1 MDPPSPSQASQ
12 PQPAAPCPLTS
23 YRWHTGGGA
32 EKGAAAGSRWGRLV
46 GWGRALSHQEPAVS
60 SQPAARS
67 LFRRVLSAP
76 PKESRSSRLRLSKT
90 LWGGHR
96 HAPPEPQPEP
106 EPWASHL
113 TSLGLG
119 DESPWNGFSE
129 GQMRAGVWSGKH
141 SPGHIVGGPV
151 STARGGRWG
160 QGPERGGETCLRSRS
175 VTWLLGLGQA
185 PGREPLV
192 SFSKGTRCPAGRGKD
207 SRAPQH
213 LPLFP
218 GPAPAPEP
226 PAQHIPE
233 APTPDVP
240 VWDIGG
246 FSLLDGKLPCE
257 LGGEGGGR
265 GKQGPRRARMGSAG
279 SEGSIHAALG
289 TPRDPDRIP
298 GKTEPEAAGPNQ
310 VHNVRG
316 LLKRLKEKKKSRS
329 ELGANVSRDGPPS
342 ALGSR
347 ESLAT
352 LSELD
357 LGAQR
362 DVQVWPVHPSL
373 LGEPHC
379 FQVTW
384 AGGSRCFSCR
394 SAAERDRWIEDLRR
408 HFQPTQ
414 DNVEREE
421 TWLSVWVH
429 EAKGLPRAAAG
440 TPGVRAELWL
450 DGALLART
458 APRAGPG
465 QLFWAERF
473 HFEALPPARR
483 LSLRLRGAGPG
494 AAVLGRVALPLEEL
508 EVPRAPAAGRER
520 WFPLLGAPAGAA
532 LRARIRARRL
542 RVLPSERYK
551 ELAEFLTFHY
561 ERLCGA
567 LEPALP
573 AQAKE
578 ELAAALVR
586 VLRATGRA
594 QVLVTDLGTAELA
607 RCGGREALLFRE
619 NTLATK
625 AIDEYMKLVAQDY
638 LQKTL
643 GQVVGRLCA
652 STEDCEV
659 DPSKC
664 PASELPEH
672 QARLRSSCEQVLE
685 TIVHSYDWF
694 PAELGMVFS
703 GWREAC
709 KARGSEALGPRLVCA
724 SLFLRLLCPAI
735 LSPSLFDLAPE
746 HPAPSPARTL
756 TLIAKVI
763 QNLANRAPFGEKEAY
778 MGFMNSFLEEH
789 GPAMQHFLDQVA
801 MVDVDAAPSGYQG
814 SGDLA
819 LQLAVLHAQ
828 LCTIFAEL
836 DQTTRD
842 SLEPLPTILRAIEE
856 RRPVPV
862 SVPMCLPL
870 PPAQVHAS
878 FSEREKPGF
887 LAPRDLPK
895 HTPLISKSQSLRSVH
910 RSPSWAR
917 PRPDEERPPRR
928 PRPVQRTQS
937 VPARRPARRRPSAG
951 PRPPPQGSVRTSAAP
966 RGRPWTGASA
976 SLPRKPSVPWQRHL
990 DQPRDRDPAVGTHRP
1005 VGKLAELQ
1013 REVAALREEQKVL
1026 SRLVESL
1033 STHIQALTEQQEQ
1046 LRGQLQDLDRRLRA
1060 RTSEL
1065 DPEHGLARSEGH
1077 GLESLERRLADME
1090 KSQAQLKD
1098 AVRGLQ
1104 LSPRTPGRPS
1114 QPLPLETPCVNGD
1127 NTT

>member
-1 MDPPSPSQASQ
+1 MDPSSPCKASQ
-12 PQPAAPCPLTS
+12 TQPAASSLLTS
-23 YRWHTGGGA
+23 YRWHTAGDG
-32 EKGAAAGSRWGRLV
+32 EKVAGGSRWGRLAV
-46 GWGRALSHQEPAVS
+46 WGRALSHQEPVVS
-60 SQPAARS
+60 SQPASRS

-76 PKESRSSRLRLSKT
+76 PKESRTSRLRLSKT
-90 LWGGHR
+90 LWGR
-96 HAPPEPQPEP
+96 HKSPLLEPEP
-106 EPWASHL
+106 EP
-113 TSLGLG
+113 
-119 DESPWNGFSE
+119 E
-129 GQMRAGVWSGKH
+129 
-141 SPGHIVGGPV
+141 
-151 STARGGRWG
+151 
-160 QGPERGGETCLRSRS
+160 
-175 VTWLLGLGQA
+175 
-185 PGREPLV
+185 
-192 SFSKGTRCPAGRGKD
+192 
-207 SRAPQH
+207 
-213 LPLFP
+213 
-218 GPAPAPEP
+218 APEP
-226 PAQHIPE
+226 EPEPETPAPQIPE
-233 APTPDVP
+233 APTPDAP
-240 VWDIGG
+240 IWNIGA
-246 FSLLDGKLPCE
+246 FTLLDGKLVL
-257 LGGEGGGR
+257 LGSEEE
-265 GKQGPRRARMGSAG
+265 GPRRPRLGSASSGGSIQVAMGS
-279 SEGSIHAALG
+279 L
-289 TPRDPDRIP
+289 RDPDRTP

-310 VHNVRG
+310 VHNVRVRHPVGGRGDSKDYQSLRDERG
-316 LLKRLKEKKKSRS
+316 LLKRLKEKKKARS
-329 ELGANVSRDGPPS
+329 ELGANASRDGPPS

-357 LGAQR
+357 LGAER
-362 DVQVWPVHPSL
+362 DVRVWPLHPSL
-373 LGEPHC
+373 LEEPHC

-408 HFQPTQ
+408 HFQPSQ
-414 DNVEREE
+414 DNLEREE

-440 TPGVRAELWL
+440 TAGLRTELWL

-494 AAVLGRVALPLEEL
+494 GAALGRVALALEEL
-508 EVPRAPAAGRER
+508 GVPRAPAAGLER

-561 ERLCGA
+561 ARLCGA
-567 LEPALP
+567 LEPALS

-578 ELAAALVR
+578 ELAAAMVR
-586 VLRATGRA
+586 VLQATGRA
-594 QVLVTDLGTAELA
+594 QALVTDLGTAELA
-607 RCGGREALLFRE
+607 RSGGREALLFRE

-638 LQKTL
+638 LQETL
-643 GQVVGRLCA
+643 GQVVRRLCA

-664 PASELPEH
+664 PPPELPQH
-672 QARLRSSCEQVLE
+672 QARLRNSCEEVFQN
-685 TIVHSYDWF
+685 IIHSYNWF
-694 PAELGMVFS
+694 PAELGTVFS

-735 LSPSLFDLAPE
+735 LAPSLFGLAPE
-746 HPAPSPARTL
+746 HPAPGPARAL

-763 QNLANRAPFGEKEAY
+763 QNLANSAPFGEKEAY
-778 MGFMNSFLEEH
+778 MGFMNSFLEDH
-789 GPAMQHFLDQVA
+789 GPAMQQFLDQVA

-814 SGDLA
+814 SSDLA

-836 DQTTRD
+836 DQATRD

-856 RRPVPV
+856 GRPVPV
-862 SVPMCLPL
+862 TVPMRLPP
-870 PPAQVHAS
+870 PPAQVHSS
-878 FSEREKPGF
+878 FSAGEKPGF

-910 RSPSWAR
+910 GAGSWAR
-917 PRPDEERPPRR
+917 PQPDEERPPRL

-937 VPARRPARRRPSAG
+937 VPAGRPARRRPSAG
-951 PRPPPQGSVRTSAAP
+951 PRPRPKSSLRAGPAP

-976 SLPRKPSVPWQRHL
+976 SLPRKPSVPWQRQL
-990 DQPRDRDPAVGTHRP
+990 DQPRDRDQALGTHRP
-1005 VGKLAELQ
+1005 VGKLGELQ
-1013 REVAALREEQKVL
+1013 CEVAALREEQKAL

-1033 STHIQALTEQQEQ
+1033 GTDIRALMERQEQ
-1046 LRGQLQDLDRRLRA
+1046 LQGQLQDLDSRLRQG
-1060 RTSEL
+1060 TSQL
-1065 DPEHGLARSEGH
+1065 DPESGRPSGEDHRLK
-1077 GLESLERRLADME
+1077 SLERRLAEME
-1090 KSQAQLKD
+1090 STQVQLRN
-1098 AVRGLQ
+1098 VVQSLQ
-1104 LSPRTPGRPS
+1104 LLSRTPGSRS
-1114 QPLPLETPCVNGD
+1114 QSLPLKPPCINGD
-1127 NTT
+1127 TT

>member
-1 MDPPSPSQASQ
+1 MASEAQREESLPPDQQEIVGPALSPPLPPSSCRHCALPARLWGGVGQTGSRGVAFSGRKPGRVQTLLILGLVYKSRRTAAMEPPSPCKASQ
-12 PQPAAPCPLTS
+12 TQPAASSPITS
-23 YRWHTGGGA
+23 YRWHTGGDG
-32 EKGAAAGSRWGRLV
+32 EKVAGGSRWGRLAS
-46 GWGRALSHQEPAVS
+46 WGRALSHQEPMVS
-60 SQPAARS
+60 SQPASRS
-67 LFRRVLSAP
+67 LFRRVLSSP
-76 PKESRSSRLRLSKT
+76 PKESRTSRLRLSKT
-90 LWGGHR
+90 LWGKHKS
-96 HAPPEPQPEP
+96 PPLEPEP
-106 EPWASHL
+106 EP
-113 TSLGLG
+113 
-119 DESPWNGFSE
+119 E
-129 GQMRAGVWSGKH
+129 
-141 SPGHIVGGPV
+141 
-151 STARGGRWG
+151 
-160 QGPERGGETCLRSRS
+160 
-175 VTWLLGLGQA
+175 
-185 PGREPLV
+185 
-192 SFSKGTRCPAGRGKD
+192 
-207 SRAPQH
+207 
-213 LPLFP
+213 
-218 GPAPAPEP
+218 APEP
-226 PAQHIPE
+226 EPEPETPAPQIPE

-240 VWDIGG
+240 IWNIGA
-246 FSLLDGKLPCE
+246 FTLLDGKLVL
-257 LGGEGGGR
+257 LGGEEE
-265 GKQGPRRARMGSAG
+265 GPRRSRAGSAS
-279 SEGSIHAALG
+279 SEGSIQVAMGNL
-289 TPRDPDRIP
+289 RDPDRIP
-298 GKTEPEAAGPNQ
+298 GKTEPDAAGPNQ

-316 LLKRLKEKKKSRS
+316 LLKRLKEKKKARS
-329 ELGANVSRDGPPS
+329 EMGASASRDG

-357 LGAQR
+357 LGAER
-362 DVQVWPVHPSL
+362 DVRIWPLHPSL
-373 LGEPHC
+373 LEEPHC
-379 FQVTW
+379 FQVNADNSPPYPDPWVLLLASTTPLNPHPQQVTW

-408 HFQPTQ
+408 HFQPSQ

-429 EAKGLPRAAAG
+429 EAKGLPRAAA
-440 TPGVRAELWL
+440 TAGVRTELWL

-458 APRAGPG
+458 APRAGPS

-483 LSLRLRGAGPG
+483 LSLRLHGVGPG
-494 AAVLGRVALPLEEL
+494 GAALGRVALTLEEL
-508 EVPRAPAAGRER
+508 GVPRAPAAGLER

-561 ERLCGA
+561 ARLCGA
-567 LEPALP
+567 LEPALS

-578 ELAAALVR
+578 ELAAAMVR
-586 VLRATGRA
+586 VLQATGRA
-594 QVLVTDLGTAELA
+594 QALVTDLGTAELA
-607 RCGGREALLFRE
+607 RSGGREALLFRE

-643 GQVVGRLCA
+643 GQVVLRLCA

-664 PASELPEH
+664 PAPELPQH
-672 QARLRSSCEQVLE
+672 QARLRNSCEEVFQN
-685 TIVHSYDWF
+685 IIHSYNWF
-694 PAELGMVFS
+694 PAELGTVFS

-735 LSPSLFDLAPE
+735 LAPSLFGLASE
-746 HPAPSPARTL
+746 HPAPSPARAL

-763 QNLANRAPFGEKEAY
+763 QNLANSAPFGEKEAY
-778 MGFMNSFLEEH
+778 MGFMNSFLEDH

-814 SGDLA
+814 SSDLA

-836 DQTTRD
+836 DQATCD

-856 RRPVPV
+856 GRPVPV
-862 SVPMCLPL
+862 TVPMRL
-870 PPAQVHAS
+870 PPPRAQVHSS
-878 FSEREKPGF
+878 FSAGEKPGF

-910 RSPSWAR
+910 GAGSWAR
-917 PRPDEERPPRR
+917 QQPEEERPPRL

-937 VPARRPARRRPSAG
+937 VPAGRPARRRPSAG
-951 PRPPPQGSVRTSAAP
+951 PRPRPKSSLRTGPAP

-976 SLPRKPSVPWQRHL
+976 SLPRKPSVPWQRQL
-990 DQPRDRDPAVGTHRP
+990 DQPRDRDQATGTHRP

-1013 REVAALREEQKVL
+1013 CEVAALREEQKAL
-1026 SRLVESL
+1026 SGLVESL
-1033 STHIQALTEQQEQ
+1033 STHIQALTEKQEQ
-1046 LRGQLQDLDRRLRA
+1046 LQRQLQDLDARLREGTPQLDQE
-1060 RTSEL
+1060 RGPPSSEDHRL
-1065 DPEHGLARSEGH
+1065 R
-1077 GLESLERRLADME
+1077 SLERRLAEME
-1090 KSQAQLKD
+1090 NTQAQLRN
-1098 AVRGLQ
+1098 VVQNLQ
-1104 LSPRTPGRPS
+1104 LLPRTSGSRS
-1114 QPLPLETPCVNGD
+1114 QPLPLKPPCINGD
-1127 NTT
+1127 TT

>member
-1 MDPPSPSQASQ
+1 MASEAQREESLPPGQEEIVGPALSPPLPPSSCRHCALPARLWGGVGQTGSRGVAFSGRKPGRVQTLLILGLVYKSRRTSAMEPPSPCKASQ
-12 PQPAAPCPLTS
+12 TQPAASSPITS
-23 YRWHTGGGA
+23 YRWHTGGDG
-32 EKGAAAGSRWGRLV
+32 EKVAGGSRWGRLAS
-46 GWGRALSHQEPAVS
+46 WGRALSHQEPMVS
-60 SQPAARS
+60 SQPASRS
-67 LFRRVLSAP
+67 LFRRVLSSP
-76 PKESRSSRLRLSKT
+76 PKESRTSRLRLSKT
-90 LWGGHR
+90 LWGR
-96 HAPPEPQPEP
+96 HKSPPLEPEP
-106 EPWASHL
+106 EP
-113 TSLGLG
+113 
-119 DESPWNGFSE
+119 E
-129 GQMRAGVWSGKH
+129 
-141 SPGHIVGGPV
+141 
-151 STARGGRWG
+151 
-160 QGPERGGETCLRSRS
+160 
-175 VTWLLGLGQA
+175 
-185 PGREPLV
+185 
-192 SFSKGTRCPAGRGKD
+192 
-207 SRAPQH
+207 
-213 LPLFP
+213 
-218 GPAPAPEP
+218 APEP
-226 PAQHIPE
+226 EPEPETPAPQIPE

-240 VWDIGG
+240 IWNIGA
-246 FSLLDGKLPCE
+246 FTLLDGKLVL
-257 LGGEGGGR
+257 LGGEEE
-265 GKQGPRRARMGSAG
+265 GPRRSRAGSAS
-279 SEGSIHAALG
+279 SEGSIQVAMGNL
-289 TPRDPDRIP
+289 RDPDRIP
-298 GKTEPEAAGPNQ
+298 GKTEPDAAGPNQ

-316 LLKRLKEKKKSRS
+316 LLKRLKEKKKARS
-329 ELGANVSRDGPPS
+329 EMGASASRDG

-357 LGAQR
+357 LGAER
-362 DVQVWPVHPSL
+362 DVRVWPLHPSL
-373 LGEPHC
+373 LEEPHC

-408 HFQPTQ
+408 QFQPTQ

-429 EAKGLPRAAAG
+429 EAKGLPRAAA
-440 TPGVRAELWL
+440 TAGVRTELWL

-458 APRAGPG
+458 APRAGPS

-483 LSLRLRGAGPG
+483 LSLRLHGVGPG
-494 AAVLGRVALPLEEL
+494 GAALGRVALTLEEL
-508 EVPRAPAAGRER
+508 GVPRAPAAGLER

-561 ERLCGA
+561 ARLCGA
-567 LEPALP
+567 LEPALS

-578 ELAAALVR
+578 ELAAAMVR
-586 VLRATGRA
+586 VLQATGRA
-594 QVLVTDLGTAELA
+594 QALVTDLGTAELA
-607 RCGGREALLFRE
+607 RSGGREALLFRE

-643 GQVVGRLCA
+643 GQVVLRLCA

-664 PASELPEH
+664 PASELPQH
-672 QARLRSSCEQVLE
+672 QARLRNSCEEVFQN
-685 TIVHSYDWF
+685 IIHSYNWF
-694 PAELGMVFS
+694 PAELGTVFS

-735 LSPSLFDLAPE
+735 LAPSLFGLASE
-746 HPAPSPARTL
+746 HPAPSPARAL

-763 QNLANRAPFGEKEAY
+763 QNLANSAPFGEKEAY
-778 MGFMNSFLEEH
+778 MGFMNSFLEDH

-814 SGDLA
+814 SSDLA

-836 DQTTRD
+836 DQATCD

-856 RRPVPV
+856 GRPVPV
-862 SVPMCLPL
+862 TVPMRL
-870 PPAQVHAS
+870 PPPRAQVHSS
-878 FSEREKPGF
+878 FSAGEKPGF

-910 RSPSWAR
+910 GAGSWAR
-917 PRPDEERPPRR
+917 QQPEEERPPRL

-937 VPARRPARRRPSAG
+937 VPAGRPARRRPSAG
-951 PRPPPQGSVRTSAAP
+951 PRPRPKSSLRTGPAP

-976 SLPRKPSVPWQRHL
+976 SLPRKPSVPWQRQL
-990 DQPRDRDPAVGTHRP
+990 DQPRDRDQATGTHRP

-1013 REVAALREEQKVL
+1013 CEVAALREEQKAL
-1026 SRLVESL
+1026 SGLVESL
-1033 STHIQALTEQQEQ
+1033 STHIQALTEKQEQ
-1046 LRGQLQDLDRRLRA
+1046 LQRQLQDLDARLREGTPQLDQE
-1060 RTSEL
+1060 RGPPSSEDHRL
-1065 DPEHGLARSEGH
+1065 R
-1077 GLESLERRLADME
+1077 SLERRLAEME
-1090 KSQAQLKD
+1090 NTQAQLRN
-1098 AVRGLQ
+1098 VVQNLQ
-1104 LSPRTPGRPS
+1104 LLPRTSGSRS
-1114 QPLPLETPCVNGD
+1114 QPLPLKPPCINGD
-1127 NTT
+1127 TT

>member
-1 MDPPSPSQASQ
+1 MRAVCGQTLGRTVTFSSPRRTPTMDPPSPSQASQ
-12 PQPAAPCPLTS
+12 TQPTAPSLLTS
-23 YRWHTGGGA
+23 YRWHTGGSG
-32 EKGAAAGSRWGRLV
+32 EKGAGGFRWGRLA
-46 GWGRALSHQEPAVS
+46 GWGRALSHQEPMVS
-60 SQPAARS
+60 SQPAPRS

-76 PKESRSSRLRLSKT
+76 PKESRTSRLRLSKT
-90 LWGGHR
+90 LWGR
-96 HAPPEPQPEP
+96 HKNPSLEPELEPEAPEAEPEP
-106 EPWASHL
+106 EP
-113 TSLGLG
+113 
-119 DESPWNGFSE
+119 P
-129 GQMRAGVWSGKH
+129 
-141 SPGHIVGGPV
+141 
-151 STARGGRWG
+151 
-160 QGPERGGETCLRSRS
+160 
-175 VTWLLGLGQA
+175 
-185 PGREPLV
+185 
-192 SFSKGTRCPAGRGKD
+192 
-207 SRAPQH
+207 APQ
-213 LPLFP
+213 
-218 GPAPAPEP
+218 
-226 PAQHIPE
+226 IPE

-246 FSLLDGKLPCE
+246 FTLLDGKLVL
-257 LGGEGGGR
+257 LGGEEE
-265 GKQGPRRARMGSAG
+265 GPRRPRMGSAS

-289 TPRDPDRIP
+289 NLRDPDRIP

-310 VHNVRG
+310 VHNIRG

-357 LGAQR
+357 LGAER

-414 DNVEREE
+414 DTVEREE

-473 HFEALPPARR
+473 HFEALPRARR
-483 LSLRLRGAGPG
+483 LSLRLRGASPG
-494 AAVLGRVALPLEEL
+494 VAVLGRVALSLEEL
-508 EVPRAPAAGRER
+508 EVPRAPAAGLER

-664 PASELPEH
+664 PASELPKH
-672 QARLRSSCEQVLE
+672 QARLRNSCEEVLE

-694 PAELGMVFS
+694 PTELGMVFS

-709 KARGSEALGPRLVCA
+709 KSRGSEALGPRL
-724 SLFLRLLCPAI
+724 
-735 LSPSLFDLAPE
+735 
-746 HPAPSPARTL
+746 
-756 TLIAKVI
+756 
-763 QNLANRAPFGEKEAY
+763 
-778 MGFMNSFLEEH
+778 
-789 GPAMQHFLDQVA
+789 VA

-814 SGDLA
+814 SSDLA

-856 RRPVPV
+856 GRPVPV
-862 SVPMCLPL
+862 SVPMRLPL
-870 PPAQVHAS
+870 PPAQVHTS
-878 FSEREKPGF
+878 FSAREKPGF

-910 RSPSWAR
+910 RSASWAR
-917 PRPDEERPPRR
+917 PLPDEERPQRR

-937 VPARRPARRRPSAG
+937 VPAGRPARRRPSAG
-951 PRPPPQGSVRTSAAP
+951 PRPRPRGSLRTSPAP
-966 RGRPWTGASA
+966 RGRPWTGVST

-990 DQPRDRDPAVGTHRP
+990 DQPRDRDQAVGTHRP
-1005 VGKLAELQ
+1005 VSKLAELQ
-1013 REVAALREEQKVL
+1013 CQVAALREEQKVL

-1046 LRGQLQDLDRRLRA
+1046 LRGQLQDLDCRLRA
-1060 RTSEL
+1060 GTSEL
-1065 DPEHGLARSEGH
+1065 DPEHSLPRSEGDS
-1077 GLESLERRLADME
+1077 LKSLERRLTEME

-1098 AVRGLQ
+1098 AVRSLQ
-1104 LSPRTPGRPS
+1104 LSPRTPGSRS
-1114 QPLPLETPCVNGD
+1114 QPLPLKTPCINGD
-1127 NTT
+1127 TT